1 MKAGVAASVSHR
13 RTALLA
19 LLALAALVLSV
30 LAMHSASPEAAPS
43 TAASAFKSDDVMF
56 AQLMI
61 PHHEQAVEMSDD
73 LLAKDGVDQDVVDLA
88 TQIKAA
94 QAPEIET
101 MQGWLSDWDATEDGM
116 AGMDHGTGGMMSDDD
131 MMELQDASGAD
142 AGALYLTQMIMHHEG
157 AIAMARAELN
167 DGENA
172 DALALAE
179 AIVSSQTGE
188 IAVMNDLLAARW

>member
-1 MKAGVAASVSHR
+1 MKNVRVPFLTVAALA
-13 RTALLA
+13 TALA
-19 LLALAALVLSV
+19 LSGCAG
-30 LAMHSASPEAAPS
+30 AAPQAESS
-43 TAASAFKSDDVMF
+43 TAASAFNSDDVMF

-73 LLAKDGVDQDVVDLA
+73 LLAKDGVDQEIADLA

-101 MQGWLSDWDATEDGM
+101 MQGWLSDWDAPEGGM
-116 AGMDHGTGGMMSDDD
+116 AGMDHGTDGMMSDDD
-131 MMELQDASGAD
+131 MMALQDASGAA
-142 AGALYLTQMIMHHEG
+142 AGTLYLTQMIMHHEG
-157 AIAMARAELN
+157 AIAMANAELN

-188 IAVMNDLLAARW
+188 IAIMNDLLSLRS

>member
-1 MKAGVAASVSHR
+1 MITARAPFLAVAA
-13 RTALLA
+13 LA
-19 LLALAALVLSV
+19 TVLTLS
-30 LAMHSASPEAAPS
+30 ACAGASPAADSSSSP
-43 TAASAFKSDDVMF
+43 AASAFNSDDVTF

-73 LLAKDGVDQDVVDLA
+73 LLAKTDIDPAIVDLA

-94 QAPEIET
+94 QAPEIST
-101 MQGWLSDWDATEDGM
+101 MQEWLRDWDAAENGM
-116 AGMDHGTGGMMSDDD
+116 ADMDNGMGGMMSDDD
-131 MMELQDASGAD
+131 MMQLQDASGAD

-157 AIAMARAELN
+157 AIAMAEDELT

-179 AIVSSQTGE
+179 AIVTSQTGE
-188 IAVMNDLLAARW
+188 IAVMNDLLTSAK

>member
-1 MKAGVAASVSHR
+1 
-13 RTALLA
+13 
-19 LLALAALVLSV
+19 
-30 LAMHSASPEAAPS
+30 
-43 TAASAFKSDDVMF
+43 MF

-101 MQGWLSDWDATEDGM
+101 MQGWLRDWDATEDGM

-142 AGALYLTQMIMHHEG
+142 AGALYLTQMIMHHAG
-157 AIAMARAELN
+157 AIAMAGAELN
-167 DGENA
+167 DGEHA

-188 IAVMNDLLAARW
+188 LTVMNDLLAARW